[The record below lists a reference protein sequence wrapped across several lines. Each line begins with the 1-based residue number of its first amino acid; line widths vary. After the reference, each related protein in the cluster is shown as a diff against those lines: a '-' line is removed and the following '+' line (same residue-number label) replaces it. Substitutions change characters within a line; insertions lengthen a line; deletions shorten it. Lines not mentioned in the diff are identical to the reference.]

1 MIHVSG
7 SLSDTSI
14 LSASTFGHA
23 LERDELD
30 LPPPKVLPNSTLL
43 AYHYFVGDEIFPLR
57 LNLLR
62 PYARKNLLGITQKVF
77 NYRLSRARRVIE
89 NAFGILI
96 TR

>member
-1 MIHVSG
+1 MFVSG

-14 LSASTFGHA
+14 LSASAFGFA
-23 LERDELD
+23 LEHDELD

-43 AYHYFVGDEIFPLR
+43 VNHYFVGDEIFPLR

-62 PYARKNLLGITQKVF
+62 PYARKHLLGIAQQVF

-89 NAFGILI
+89 NAFGILV